1 MKKKIL
7 YIALAI
13 IFISALIVTAVV
25 GLKVDLYYTDGYTVT
40 FTVGKKVTEDEI
52 KNIAKEVFGDKKIL
66 VQRVELFQ
74 DSSLIK
80 TKEEITQE
88 QIQTLCDKLNEKYE
102 VELST
107 TDNFTVSYS
116 SNVRLRNVIEP
127 YIIPLGL
134 STLLIVGYYAIRYK
148 GTKKMLGLLKYLLIV
163 EGLLYSIYAICRVP
177 VNELTMPIAL
187 FTYGAVVSI
196 YTAICELS
204 IDTKKGKKEKNKPE

>member
-25 GLKVDLYYTDGYTVT
+25 GLKVDLYYTEGYTVT
-40 FTVGKKVTEDEI
+40 FTVDKKITEEEI
-52 KNIAKEVFGDKKIL
+52 KDIAKEVFGDKEIL

-80 TKEEITQE
+80 TKDEITQE
-88 QIQTLCDKLNEKYE
+88 QVQTLCDKLNEKYG
-102 VELST
+102 VELSP
-107 TDNFTVSYS
+107 TDNFTVEYS
-116 SNVRLRNVIEP
+116 SNIRLRNVIEP
-127 YIIPLGL
+127 YVIPIGL

-148 GTKKMLGLLKYLLIV
+148 GIRKMLGLLKYLIIV
-163 EGLLYSIYAICRVP
+163 EGLLYSVYALCRVP

-187 FTYGAVVSI
+187 FAYGAIVSV

-204 IDTKKGKKEKNKPE
+204 MDTRKGKKEKDKPE